1 MTPNLALLSWLGKA
15 PSPAW
20 ESSGTAAD
28 LEQSHHLTHEGM
40 QEKALGHLL
49 EVKGKGKKGN
59 FQLSWLGKAPPPVVA
74 EGCPGLT

>member
-1 MTPNLALLSWLGKA
+1 MV
-15 PSPAW
+15 
-20 ESSGTAAD
+20 
-28 LEQSHHLTHEGM
+28 EQSHHLTHEGM

-59 FQLSWLGKAPPPVVA
+59 FQLLSWLGKAPPPVVA